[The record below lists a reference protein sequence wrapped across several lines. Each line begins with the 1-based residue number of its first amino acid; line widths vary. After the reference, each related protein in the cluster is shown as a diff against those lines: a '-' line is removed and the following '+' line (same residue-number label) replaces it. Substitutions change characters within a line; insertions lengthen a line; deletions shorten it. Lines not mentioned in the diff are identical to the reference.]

1 MQTGFGNVQG
11 PPDPGRKAGYMTPK
25 VSDAKQ
31 LAVSVVYNGDT
42 KELTYQPHQA
52 VQALLEH
59 AKKLFGV
66 VTDHLLSLFG
76 ANGGELTDN
85 ESVEDA
91 GVKPGDKLVLGQSV
105 IKGG

>member
-1 MQTGFGNVQG
+1 
-11 PPDPGRKAGYMTPK
+11 MTPA
-25 VSDAKQ
+25 VSKK
-31 LAVSVVYNGDT
+31 LSVSVVYNGDT
-42 KELTYQPHQA
+42 QELAYEPHQA

-59 AKKLFGV
+59 AKQLFGV
-66 VTDHLLSLFG
+66 VTNHLLSLFAASG
-76 ANGGELTDN
+76 AELTDT